1 MRQYNEGSGIKVLD
15 RAVAIVAAVAS
26 GDKSL
31 AELSDATELPRATA
45 HRIATALEVHHVL
58 ARNERGEWSLGPA
71 LPSYTGGP
79 SPKLLAA
86 AAPVLRQLVEATSES
101 AQLYQLTG
109 TTRTCIAAAEPESG
123 LHNVVPVGSHLTL
136 TAGSAARVFAAYA
149 PVDAPFEDADL
160 KRVRD
165 DGFAESVAEREVGL
179 ASVST
184 PVFQPDGALVAVLSI
199 SGPAERLKPS
209 PADKWGKELL
219 AARKQ
224 LEGAL

>member
-1 MRQYNEGSGIKVLD
+1 M
-15 RAVAIVAAVAS
+15 
-26 GDKSL
+26 
-31 AELSDATELPRATA
+31 
-45 HRIATALEVHHVL
+45 
-58 ARNERGEWSLGPA
+58 
-71 LPSYTGGP
+71 
-79 SPKLLAA
+79 
-86 AAPVLRQLVEATSES
+86 LRSLVEATGES

-109 TTRTCIAAAEPESG
+109 TTRTCIAAEEPESG

-149 PVDAPFEDADL
+149 PVDAPFKDAEL
-160 KRVRD
+160 KQVRD
-165 DGFAESVAEREVGL
+165 DGFAESVAEREIGL

-224 LEGAL
+224 LEGEL